1 MARLVPL
8 VLCAA
13 VLAPRAANA
22 EPRVSDVDRQIA
34 AAAERLEALVEQ
46 HNAARS
52 DLAAT
57 RARAAATSQR
67 IAELARGLDGARDR
81 VSAVAVWAY
90 RRGPTA
96 EIGAVLAAGSPDTFV
111 FRLTSIQELA
121 RSEQRDIHEFTE
133 RTRTLAEEYASL
145 RKLEDEK
152 ARQEAE
158 LGGLAA
164 QVEKDIA
171 ALKVLRNQ
179 IGTTSRHARTTLD
192 ARAASA
198 ATPPPASGAGG
209 RAVAFAYAQMGK
221 PYQWGADGPGS
232 YDCSGLTT
240 AAWQTAG
247 ISLPHNAARQY
258 SAVAHIS
265 RGQLQPGDL
274 VFYFSNIA
282 HVAMYVGDGNVIHAP
297 NTGDHV
303 RVERIDNAPVKGYG
317 RPS

>member
-13 VLAPRAANA
+13 VLAPRAAYA
-22 EPRVSDVDRQIA
+22 EPRVSDVDRQITG
-34 AAAERLEALVEQ
+34 AAERLEALVEQ

-57 RARAAATSQR
+57 RARVAATSQR
-67 IAELARGLDGARDR
+67 IAEVAGVLDGARDR

-90 RRGPTA
+90 QRGPTA

-121 RSEQRDIHEFTE
+121 WSDERDIRVLTD
-133 RTRTLAEEYASL
+133 RTRTLAQEHASL
-145 RKLEDEK
+145 RELEDQK

-171 ALKVLRNQ
+171 ALIALRNK
-179 IGTTSRHARTTLD
+179 IGTTSRYVPTTLHKQ
-192 ARAASA
+192 AASA
-198 ATPPPASGAGG
+198 ATPPLASGARG
-209 RAVAFAYAQMGK
+209 RAVAFAYAQIGK

-232 YDCSGLTT
+232 YDCSGLIT

-247 ISLPHNAARQY
+247 IFLPHNAARQY

-274 VFYFSNIA
+274 VFYYSNIQ
-282 HVAMYVGDGNVIHAP
+282 HVAMYVGDGNVVHAP

-303 RVERIDNAPVKGYG
+303 RVEHIDNAPVQGYG

>member
-34 AAAERLEALVEQ
+34 GAAERLEALVEQ

-57 RARAAATSQR
+57 RARVAATSQR
-67 IAELARGLDGARDR
+67 IAEVARGLDGARNR

-90 RRGPTA
+90 QTGPTA

-111 FRLTSIQELA
+111 SRLTSIQELA
-121 RSEQRDIHEFTE
+121 RSDQRDIRALID
-133 RTRTLAEEYASL
+133 RTRTLTQEHASL
-145 RKLEDEK
+145 RELEEQK

-171 ALKVLRNQ
+171 ALMVLRKQ
-179 IGTTSRHARTTLD
+179 IGTTSRYVPTTLD
-192 ARAASA
+192 KWAK
-198 ATPPPASGAGG
+198 ATPPPASGAPG

-232 YDCSGLTT
+232 YDCSGLIT

-265 RGQLQPGDL
+265 RGQLRPGDL
-274 VFYFSNIA
+274 VFYYSNIQ

-303 RVERIDNAPVKGYG
+303 RVEHIDNAPVQGYG